1 MPDNVIRFPAP
12 ATIGAGLNHE
22 EPTRGKGVSR
32 MAQRKRQYG
41 SGCLLE
47 KGKGWAIRW
56 RELEI
61 APDGTTRRVLRY
73 ETLGQMSRRK
83 ASDILAQKMAAV
95 SSKKEPTRSR
105 VTFRTLANE
114 WQTTVLPMYK
124 HSTQKHRRF
133 MLKKHLLP
141 RFGDKALSELTRQEI
156 QMYVAHL
163 TQEGYAP
170 KSIDHIHDVLSA
182 VLRTAVKWGHLQ
194 DNPARGV
201 DLPKLKTVR
210 PKWALTPPQ
219 AAALL
224 KALPPLARAMV
235 GLAILSGLRRGELFA
250 LRWQDID
257 EHTRVLTVREAVYD
271 GTFGTPKTEA
281 GLRQIPLS
289 DLAMELIGEWKQRT
303 PKTEREALVFSTR
316 TGKSISPNNVLRRAI
331 FPACEALGLP
341 HATWLT
347 FRRTYSSW
355 SHDKGVPGKV
365 IAQLMGH
372 ANVDTTLNVY
382 TQVLDGSLRAAV
394 DKVGGELF
402 TIVHQPE
409 EAGALT
415 H

>member
-1 MPDNVIRFPAP
+1 
-12 ATIGAGLNHE
+12 
-22 EPTRGKGVSR
+22 
-32 MAQRKRQYG
+32 
-41 SGCLLE
+41 
-47 KGKGWAIRW
+47 
-56 RELEI
+56 
-61 APDGTTRRVLRY
+61 
-73 ETLGQMSRRK
+73 
-83 ASDILAQKMAAV
+83 
-95 SSKKEPTRSR
+95 
-105 VTFRTLANE
+105 
-114 WQTTVLPMYK
+114 MYK
-124 HSTQKHRRF
+124 HSTQTHRRF

-141 RFGDKALSELTRQEI
+141 RFGDKALSEITRQEI

-163 TQEGYAP
+163 THDGYAP

-201 DLPKLKTVR
+201 DLPTLKTVR
-210 PKWALTPPQ
+210 PKWALTPQQ

-224 KALPPLARAMV
+224 DKLPPLGRAMV

-250 LRWQDID
+250 LRWKDID
-257 EHTRVLTVREAVYD
+257 ECARVLTVREAVYD
-271 GTFGTPKTEA
+271 GMFSTPKTEA
-281 GLRQIPLS
+281 RQRQIPLS
-289 DLAMELIGEWKQRT
+289 AAALGFIGEWKERAGRT
-303 PKTEREALVFSTR
+303 EPGALVFATR
-316 TGKSISPNNVLRRAI
+316 TGNSISPNNVLRRAI
-331 FPACEALGLP
+331 FPACEALALP

-365 IAQLMGH
+365 VAQIMGH

-394 DKVGGELF
+394 DRVGGELF

-409 EAGALT
+409 GPAAPI